1 MIKRLL
7 PLVLLVLSCNVF
19 AQEKNSVSDFFISK
33 IDSMIASSA
42 ANDATAGGYISSNPV
57 YVKMMASPVLYSS
70 VINRGFTEGFGY
82 ENVLPNSLG
91 ADQKRSAVIDAMLMN
106 MYKNHPTGVQ
116 LTEEQLRS
124 EAPVADV
131 SREAPLKIELEQFV
145 SPVMPDNVTG
155 GLKTTIN
162 KPNYWRTSGSF
173 DLKFTQN
180 YVSPNWSQGGENT
193 RTLLALLVL
202 NLNYDDKD
210 KITFTNRF
218 DASLGFST
226 VEADTLHSIKTNNDK
241 IRLES
246 TLGYKITKNLDVAVK
261 SKLETQLLPNYPTN
275 SPDFVSKFL
284 APFDGYFSMGFNYKP
299 VWDNFRVEIYVAPLS
314 AFNYR
319 FVRYGHLASRYG
331 IEEGSH
337 HRKDYGTQIVV
348 TVPSATLFK
357 LVNWWSRA
365 EYYTNY
371 DRAFFSWENKFD
383 IKLNRYFSV
392 SMLVHTRFD
401 DSALHLDDDKYG
413 FWQIKEYMMLGLSY
427 SW

>member
-1 MIKRLL
+1 MIKRFLS
-7 PLVLLVLSCNVF
+7 LVLVALSCNLV
-19 AQEKNSVSDFFISK
+19 AQEKSSVSDFFIAK
-33 IDSMIASSA
+33 IDSMINSGATSS
-42 ANDATAGGYISSNPV
+42 DDGGYISSNPV
-57 YVKMMASPVLYSS
+57 FVKMMASPVLYGS
-70 VINRGFTEGFGY
+70 VINRGFTEGFEY
-82 ENVLPNSLG
+82 NNVLPNSLG
-91 ADQKRSAVIDAMLMN
+91 ADEKRSSIIDAMMMN
-106 MYKNHPTGVQ
+106 MYKNHPTAVA

-124 EAPVADV
+124 ETPVADV
-131 SREAPLKIELEQFV
+131 SREAPLKIDLTQQI
-145 SPVMPDNVTG
+145 SPIMPDNVTG
-155 GLKTTIN
+155 GLKTTVN

-180 YVSPNWSQGGENT
+180 YVSPNWSQGGENA
-193 RTLLALLVL
+193 RTLLAVLVL

-261 SKLETQLLPNYPTN
+261 SKLETQMLPNYPTN

-299 VWDNFRVEIYVAPLS
+299 VWNNFRVEVYVAPLS

-319 FVRYGHLASRYG
+319 YVRYGYLASRYG
-331 IEEGSH
+331 IEEGRH

-413 FWQIKEYMMLGLSY
+413 FWQIKEYMMLGMSY